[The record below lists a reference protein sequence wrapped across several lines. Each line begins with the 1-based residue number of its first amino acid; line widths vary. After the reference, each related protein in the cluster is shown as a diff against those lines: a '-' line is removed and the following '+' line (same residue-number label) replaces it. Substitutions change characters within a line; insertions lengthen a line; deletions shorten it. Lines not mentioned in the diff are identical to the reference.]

1 MEQIL
6 DRWLIW
12 NGSWKQL
19 GVDPRGEL
27 LNQST
32 MRWNEPD
39 RSDPNRGDPWSWQPS
54 KSLRGLPA
62 NLNLVTMSHQK
73 HRYHQRHCLY
83 YKKKD
88 LKVSRKLEEGSRKC
102 RDNIGHEAFDV
113 ERSQF
118 DIYFKS
124 NNGFNR
130 NDPISFCTT
139 VNFSKEGFYLCEPLT
154 TTCRS
159 ILVPKS
165 LPLPISFAIP
175 YPSFLAT
182 DIGSWNWETRC
193 SKCLP
198 YFPWKIGQRFVMEKP
213 RP

>member
-1 MEQIL
+1 MVDLKWKLETTWCWPPRWIVESVNNEVKWAGSKWSEPRWPVEL
-6 DRWLIW
+6 TAIKVFDRPA
-12 NGSWKQL
+12 SKPK
-19 GVDPRGEL
+19 PRYNVAPETPL
-27 LNQST
+27 SPT
-32 MRWNEPD
+32 
-39 RSDPNRGDPWSWQPS
+39 
-54 KSLRGLPA
+54 SLPLP
-62 NLNLVTMSHQK
+62 
-73 HRYHQRHCLY
+73 
-83 YKKKD
+83 KKKRF
-88 LKVSRKLEEGSRKC
+88 KGPRKLEEGSRKC

-159 ILVPKS
+159 ISVPKS

-182 DIGSWNWETRC
+182 VIGSWNWETRC